1 MPSNSLHI
9 QRIIAGPPVGERN
22 TRPGAT
28 ARAARGQG
36 GFTLW
41 ELLVVVAIVA
51 ITFSLIQLAPGL
63 GDKNRELK
71 QVGKDL
77 GKMFRL
83 LNQEA
88 VFENRNYAISVR
100 DDGFLVLEY
109 ADGAWSQ
116 SEDRFFK
123 RIRLGE
129 SQRSQLIIENRL
141 VDTSSKTTPEPHIL
155 ILSSGEMTPFEWRI
169 DDDRTQAGI
178 VLQGNLLGSVL
189 MTGPEPLT

>member
-1 MPSNSLHI
+1 M
-9 QRIIAGPPVGERN
+9 V
-22 TRPGAT
+22 
-28 ARAARGQG
+28 RGQA

-63 GDKNRELK
+63 GDQNRELK

-88 VFENRNYAISVR
+88 IFENRNYAISVR

-129 SQRSQLIIENRL
+129 TQRSQLIIENRII
-141 VDTSSKTTPEPHIL
+141 DTSPKTTPEPHIL

-169 DDDRTQAGI
+169 DDDRTRAGI

>member
-22 TRPGAT
+22 TRPGAA
-28 ARAARGQG
+28 ARAARGQA

-63 GDKNRELK
+63 GDENRELK

-88 VFENRNYAISVR
+88 IFENRNYAISVR

-129 SQRSQLIIENRL
+129 SQRSQLIIENRI
-141 VDTSSKTTPEPHIL
+141 VDTSAKTVPEPHIL